1 MPLTHMQSWRDYL
14 TFETKLLDSAE
25 PVATIIALL
34 LDVRGNHF
42 LGELGKE

>member
-1 MPLTHMQSWRDYL
+1 MNVGLCIMPLIHVK
-14 TFETKLLDSAE
+14 FETKLLDSAE